1 MKIFRRILRR
11 VRDLYAYRYE
21 PERLRMLAHI
31 YWRTVLAGS
40 CLVLVCA
47 FAYGVWTLDAVLAQV
62 EGAATSVGAKPS
74 LPLDRV
80 KLRTAIDAYEIR
92 AARLDA
98 LSDDFSPIADPSR

>member
-1 MKIFRRILRR
+1 MKTLRHILRR

-31 YWRTVLAGS
+31 YWRTILIGS

-47 FAYGVWTLDAVLAQV
+47 FSYGVWTLDAVLSQV
-62 EGAATSVGAKPS
+62 EGAATSVSAKPS
-74 LPLDRV
+74 LPLDRI
-80 KLRTAIDAYEIR
+80 KLRAAVDAYETR
-92 AARLDA
+92 ALRLDA